1 MNQETHSDGIDE
13 NPDGQLTLGRWITQC
28 ELNNTQDTR
37 ESAAFYAAAA
47 WLDESVHER
56 RRRSF
61 GLFQSAVGHLAV
73 ILSTTL
79 HYWRR
84 IPFKICFGLNFVW
97 RRNRRV
103 TVTNLTTLEMM
114 IVKTPNNNCDLFKWS
129 SNGKSWFGKMTF
141 YEHCRIFIR
150 ANGIHSKRP
159 FFSLCWYYRLGV
171 TNITTLG
178 LVHRKLIHEKKGRKR
193 LDGRKRQ
200 SDARDVV
207 K

>member
-97 RRNRRV
+97 RRKSQSDGYQPH
-103 TVTNLTTLEMM
+103 NLGDDDSENAQQQLRSIQM
-114 IVKTPNNNCDLFKWS
+114 ILQWQKLIWKNDFLWALSHFHQLMAYT
-129 SNGKSWFGKMTF
+129 
-141 YEHCRIFIR
+141 
-150 ANGIHSKRP
+150 ANAL
-159 FFSLCWYYRLGV
+159 FSLSVDIIDSVWQILR
-171 TNITTLG
+171 
-178 LVHRKLIHEKKGRKR
+178 R
-193 LDGRKRQ
+193 
-200 SDARDVV
+200 
-207 K
+207 